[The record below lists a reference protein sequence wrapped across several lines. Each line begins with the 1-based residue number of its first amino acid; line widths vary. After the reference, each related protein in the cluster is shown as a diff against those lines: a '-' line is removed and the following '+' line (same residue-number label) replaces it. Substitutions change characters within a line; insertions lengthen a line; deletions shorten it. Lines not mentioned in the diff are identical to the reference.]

1 MVASPQLHLCTV
13 EEVGKLKDTDG
24 EAVVTEDISII
35 IAEVEEEEAAVIIIE
50 GVEVEAMTIECSPGE
65 EDTITAGAG
74 VTITITKGIIRTA
87 GRAGFIP
94 GCWRT
99 PGRS

>member
-1 MVASPQLHLCTV
+1 MFSPQSHLCIV

-24 EAVVTEDISII
+24 EAVVTEDISI
-35 IAEVEEEEAAVIIIE
+35 AGVEEEVAAIIIG
-50 GVEVEAMTIECSPGE
+50 GVEGEASTIACTPG
-65 EDTITAGAG
+65 DTTAGAG
-74 VTITITKGIIRTA
+74 VTILITRASIRKVARDGST
-87 GRAGFIP
+87 R

>member
-35 IAEVEEEEAAVIIIE
+35 IAEVEEEEAVITIG
-50 GVEVEAMTIECSPGE
+50 GVEVEATTTACTPGE
-65 EDTITAGAG
+65 EDTTTAGAG
-74 VTITITKGIIRTA
+74 VIITITKASIRTA
-87 GRAGFIP
+87 GRAGFTP
-94 GCWRT
+94 GC
-99 PGRS
+99 

>member
-1 MVASPQLHLCTV
+1 VASPQLHLCTV

-35 IAEVEEEEAAVIIIE
+35 IAGVEEEVAVIIIE
-50 GVEVEAMTIECSPGE
+50 GVEVEAMTTACTPGE

-74 VTITITKGIIRTA
+74 ATITITKASIRKA

>member
-35 IAEVEEEEAAVIIIE
+35 IAGVEEEAAVITIG
-50 GVEVEAMTIECSPGE
+50 GVEVEAMTTLCTPGE

-74 VTITITKGIIRTA
+74 ATITITKASIRTA
-87 GRAGFIP
+87 GRVGFIP

>member
-13 EEVGKLKDTDG
+13 EEVGKDTDG

-35 IAEVEEEEAAVIIIE
+35 IAGVEEEEAAAGITIG
-50 GVEVEAMTIECSPGE
+50 GVEVEAMTTACTPGE

-74 VTITITKGIIRTA
+74 VTIIITKASIRTA

>member
-35 IAEVEEEEAAVIIIE
+35 IAEVEEEAAVITIG
-50 GVEVEAMTIECSPGE
+50 GVEVEAMTTACTPGE

-74 VTITITKGIIRTA
+74 VTITITKASIRTA

>member
-35 IAEVEEEEAAVIIIE
+35 IAEVEEEEAVITIG
-50 GVEVEAMTIECSPGE
+50 GVEVEAMTTACTPGE

-74 VTITITKGIIRTA
+74 VTITITKASIRTA